1 VLGFPIQ
8 NKINECKK
16 RRLSFLK
23 SNSFEISLFQRIS
36 QERRREGKVELHCRR
51 YRNATRGIQERTRK
65 EEWSYTVGD
74 TGNARRGKFSSDEL
88 KTFSKEIISQFD

>member
-23 SNSFEISLFQRIS
+23 SNSFEISLFQRII
-36 QERRREGKVELHCRR
+36 QERRREGRVEL
-51 YRNATRGIQERTRK
+51 GEK
-65 EEWSYTVGD
+65 
-74 TGNARRGKFSSDEL
+74 GNARCGKFRDEL
-88 KTFSKEIISQFD
+88 R